1 MNQGNNKKILMISTD
16 RKVFEKGSDVRR
28 RFILYG
34 SLVEE
39 LHVIVFAKKSL
50 LFKQERI
57 SENVF
62 LYPTNSS
69 SKLKYMYDATKI
81 GCNITGINL
90 ITTQDPFETGIVGV
104 ELARKLKTRLE
115 IQIHT
120 DFLSKYFKKW
130 DIKNVFR
137 VFLGKY
143 VLKKADCIRVVSNRI
158 KTSIKV
164 ALPHISVTPIVLPVF
179 IDINKIKN
187 TLISVDLHKE
197 YPQFDHISLMVSRLE
212 KEKDIKRVI
221 KIFSKIVR
229 NYPKSGLVIVGNGS
243 QRKSL
248 ESAVNTLKLT
258 ENVIFE
264 GWQEDIVKLVS
275 YYKSADLFINSSLY
289 EGYGRTLVEALA
301 SGTPVLSTDVG
312 VATEIG
318 SDIFRTDEELY
329 KKVVEYIDGKEGNVR
344 LKTYPYRNE
353 EEYLLTMKDCWNK
366 CV

>member
-1 MNQGNNKKILMISTD
+1 MNIISI
-16 RKVFEKGSDVRR
+16 GSDRNIFIDGSIVRER
-28 RFILYG
+28 IIKYG
-34 SLVEE
+34 DLCNT
-39 LHVIVFAKKSL
+39 LHVIVFTKKDLKFTKTQIAK
-50 LFKQERI
+50 
-57 SENVF
+57 NVF

-69 SKLKYMYDATKI
+69 SKLKYMYDAIKI
-81 GCNITGINL
+81 GGNITGINL

-104 ELARKLKTRLE
+104 ELARKLKARLE

-179 IDINKIKN
+179 IDFNKIKD

-229 NYPKSGLVIVGNGS
+229 NYPKSGLVIVGDGS

-248 ESAVNTLKLT
+248 ESAVNALKLT

-275 YYKSADLFINSSLY
+275 YYKSADLFLNTSLY

-301 SGTPVLSTDVG
+301 SGTLVLSTDVG

-329 KKVVEYIDGKEGNVR
+329 KKVVGYIDGKEGNVR

-353 EEYLLTMKDCWNK
+353 EEYLLTMKDGWNR
-366 CV
+366 CSRCN